1 MPVGAAT
8 GNETFAHAALVYD
21 DDEQLLDA
29 ALPFLRGGV
38 DAGEATLLSVS
49 ERELGVITAALGT
62 EHGVTVVPPWPPTAA
77 FGTLRRNHELINE
90 HAGAADRVRIFGVMP
105 PSGESGLWGGW
116 VRYETAVN
124 QLYADLPVSV
134 LCPYDRRRTPPHVL
148 ADIAMTHTVITDHNG
163 DHDPNP
169 NYTEPSRML
178 ANLAD
183 RDIDPLETEPPAIEL
198 IDQQPGA
205 NRRAV
210 AALATTVGLDEH
222 AIESLVLAVGEIIT
236 NAILYGRPPVSLRAW
251 AGADRVVAAIQDHG
265 PGPDDPFVGMLPV
278 STAEPGGLG
287 LHVAYQACT
296 LLTMTQQPDD
306 FTVHLTVR
314 GESSVPVVH

>member
-1 MPVGAAT
+1 MRLPT
-8 GNETFAHAALVYD
+8 PRRSAHPALVYD
-21 DDEQLLDA
+21 DDNQLLDA
-29 ALPFLRGGV
+29 AVPFLREGV

-49 ERELGVITAALGT
+49 ERELGVIIAALGT
-62 EHGVTVVPPWPPTAA
+62 EPGVTVVPPWPPTAA

-90 HAGAADRVRIFGVMP
+90 RAADTDRVRLLGAMP

-116 VRYETAVN
+116 VRYETALN
-124 QLYADLPVSV
+124 QLYADLPASM

-148 ADIAMTHTVITDHNG
+148 ADVARTHTVITDHNG

-169 NYTEPSRML
+169 SYTEPLRML
-178 ANLAD
+178 ASLAD
-183 RDIDPLETEPPAIEL
+183 RDIDPLEAEPPAIEL

-210 AALATTVGLDEH
+210 AALATTVGLDEL

-236 NAILYGRPPVSLRAW
+236 NAILYGRPPISFRAW
-251 AGADRVVAAIQDHG
+251 AAADRVVATIQDHG

-278 STAEPGGLG
+278 NTNKPGGLG

-314 GESSVPVVH
+314 HDGSDSPVAH